1 MWKVKRMNT
10 ARIVVL
16 IIALS
21 TGGIA
26 TCLANRPADNTPTQ
40 TESIVR
46 LLAAAGTGDAGFAIE
61 PSTAPPR

>member
-1 MWKVKRMNT
+1 MNT

-16 IIALS
+16 TIALS

-26 TCLANRPADNTPTQ
+26 ARLANRPADIKPNR

-46 LLAAAGTGDAGFAIE
+46 LLAAAGTGDARFAIE
-61 PSTAPPR
+61 PSRAAQR

>member
-1 MWKVKRMNT
+1 MNT

-16 IIALS
+16 TIALS

-26 TCLANRPADNTPTQ
+26 ACLAERSADIKPIR

-46 LLAAAGTGDAGFAIE
+46 LLAAAGTGDARFATA
-61 PSTAPPR
+61 PSTAAQR

>member
-1 MWKVKRMNT
+1 MNT

-16 IIALS
+16 TIALS

-26 TCLANRPADNTPTQ
+26 ACLASRPADIQPTR

-46 LLAAAGTGDAGFAIE
+46 LLVLAGTGDARFAIE
-61 PSTAPPR
+61 PSTAAQR

>member
-1 MWKVKRMNT
+1 MNP

-26 TCLANRPADNTPTQ
+26 ACFANRPADITPNR

-46 LLAAAGTGDAGFAIE
+46 LLAAAGTGDARFAIE
-61 PSTAPPR
+61 PSRAAQR

>member
-1 MWKVKRMNT
+1 MYT

-16 IIALS
+16 TIALS

-26 TCLANRPADNTPTQ
+26 ACLASRPADIKPAR

-46 LLAAAGTGDAGFAIE
+46 LLAAAGTGAAGFAIA
-61 PSTAPPR
+61 PSTAAQR

>member
-1 MWKVKRMNT
+1 MNT

-16 IIALS
+16 TIALS

-26 TCLANRPADNTPTQ
+26 ACLATRPADIKPTR

-46 LLAAAGTGDAGFAIE
+46 LLAAAGTGAAGFAI
-61 PSTAPPR
+61 PSSTAAQR

>member
-1 MWKVKRMNT
+1 MNT

-26 TCLANRPADNTPTQ
+26 ACLADRPADIKPNR

-46 LLAAAGTGDAGFAIE
+46 LLAAAGTGNARFAIE
-61 PSTAPPR
+61 PSTAARR

>member
-1 MWKVKRMNT
+1 MNT

-16 IIALS
+16 TIALS

-26 TCLANRPADNTPTQ
+26 ACLADRPADIQPTR

-46 LLAAAGTGDAGFAIE
+46 LLAAAGTGDARFAIE
-61 PSTAPPR
+61 PPTASQR

>member
-1 MWKVKRMNT
+1 MNT

-16 IIALS
+16 TIALS

-26 TCLANRPADNTPTQ
+26 ACLASRPADINPAR

-46 LLAAAGTGDAGFAIE
+46 LLAAAGIGAAGSAIA
-61 PSTAPPR
+61 PSRAAQR

>member
-1 MWKVKRMNT
+1 MNT

-26 TCLANRPADNTPTQ
+26 ACLANRPADNKPARIET
-40 TESIVR
+40 IVR
-46 LLAAAGTGDAGFAIE
+46 LLTAAGTGNPYFSTEA
-61 PSTAPPR
+61 STAARR

>member
-1 MWKVKRMNT
+1 MNP

-26 TCLANRPADNTPTQ
+26 ACLANRPADIKPNR

-46 LLAAAGTGDAGFAIE
+46 LLAAAGTGDARFAIE
-61 PSTAPPR
+61 PSRAAQR

>member
-16 IIALS
+16 TIALS

-26 TCLANRPADNTPTQ
+26 ACLANGPADNKPARTRPVVQLPANSGIETA
-40 TESIVR
+40 R
-46 LLAAAGTGDAGFAIE
+46 FAIE
-61 PSTAPPR
+61 ASTAPR

>member
-1 MWKVKRMNT
+1 MNT

-16 IIALS
+16 TIALS

-26 TCLANRPADNTPTQ
+26 ACLADRAADIKPTR

-46 LLAAAGTGDAGFAIE
+46 LLAAAGTGDARFAIE
-61 PSTAPPR
+61 PSAAAQR

>member
-1 MWKVKRMNT
+1 MNT

-16 IIALS
+16 TIALS

-26 TCLANRPADNTPTQ
+26 ACIASRPADISPTR

-46 LLAAAGTGDAGFAIE
+46 LLAAAGTGDPRFAIA
-61 PSTAPPR
+61 PSRAAQR

>member
-1 MWKVKRMNT
+1 MNT

-16 IIALS
+16 TIALS

-26 TCLANRPADNTPTQ
+26 ACLANRPAGNQPIR

-46 LLAAAGTGDAGFAIE
+46 LLAAAGTGDARFAIE
-61 PSTAPPR
+61 LSTAAQR

>member
-1 MWKVKRMNT
+1 MNT

-16 IIALS
+16 TIALS

-26 TCLANRPADNTPTQ
+26 ACLADRPADIQPTR

-46 LLAAAGTGDAGFAIE
+46 LLAAAGTGDARFAIE
-61 PSTAPPR
+61 PRTASQR

>member
-1 MWKVKRMNT
+1 MNT

-16 IIALS
+16 TIALS

-26 TCLANRPADNTPTQ
+26 ACLADRPAAIKPIR

-46 LLAAAGTGDAGFAIE
+46 LLAAAGTGDARFAIA
-61 PSTAPPR
+61 PSTAAQR